1 MQELRKLLLPLSW
14 VYGFILSLR
23 HLFYNTG
30 IFKVY
35 TPSQKTI
42 VVGNLSL
49 GGTGKTPMV
58 DYLVSLLGTYKV
70 AILSRGYGRETT
82 GTAVVE
88 ASMTAA
94 QCGDEPLLLKSKH
107 PNLFVLVDE
116 NRARGLEYLKINHPE
131 IETVILDDA
140 MQHRKVKADFY
151 LLLTTWDRP
160 FTSDYLLPAGNLR
173 DIKKR
178 SKSAQAI
185 VVSKIPLDAN
195 QEDKNQLTS
204 KLGANGQSV
213 FFSAISYGEICAL
226 DSNLPDSSG
235 FSNVV
240 LVSAIANP
248 LPFQQEAQKRFK
260 VLEHFKFKDHHMFS
274 PEELFKLRDFIDTFG
289 AGKPIV
295 LTTEKDAQ
303 RLKANLAFFQE
314 NQIKVLYWKIK
325 TDFGSD
331 AEKFNSMILSI

>member
-23 HLFYNTG
+23 HLLYDSG
-30 IFKVY
+30 ILKVY
-35 TPSQKTI
+35 KPSQKTI

-49 GGTGKTPMV
+49 GGTGKTPMA
-58 DYLVSLLGTYKV
+58 DYLVSLLGTESV
-70 AILSRGYGRETT
+70 AILSRGYGRETK
-82 GTAVVE
+82 GTVVVN
-88 ASMTAA
+88 ASMTAT
-94 QCGDEPLLLKSKH
+94 QCGDEPLLLKNKH

-116 NRARGLEYLKINHPE
+116 NRERGLEYLKINHPD
-131 IETVILDDA
+131 IKTVILDDA
-140 MQHRKVKADFY
+140 MQHRKVKAGFY

-185 VVSKIPLDAN
+185 VVTKTPFDASEKN
-195 QEDKNQLTS
+195 KNQLASSLATS
-204 KLGANGQSV
+204 GQSV
-213 FFSAISYGEICAL
+213 VFSAISYGEICDL
-226 DSNLPDSSG
+226 NSNLTDSSD

-248 LPFQQEAQKRFK
+248 LTFEQEAQKRFK
-260 VLEHFKFKDHHMFS
+260 VVKHFKFKDHHLFR

-289 AGKPIV
+289 PEKPIV

-303 RLKANLAFFQE
+303 RLKAHVAFFEE
-314 NQIKVLYWKIK
+314 NQIDVLYWKIK

-331 AEKFNSMILSI
+331 AERFNAMIRSI